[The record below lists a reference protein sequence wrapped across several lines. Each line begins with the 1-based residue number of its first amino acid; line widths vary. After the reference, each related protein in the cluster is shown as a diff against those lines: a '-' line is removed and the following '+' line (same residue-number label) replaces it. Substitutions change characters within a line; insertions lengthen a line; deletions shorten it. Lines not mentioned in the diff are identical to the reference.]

1 MYYVLKLRLS
11 YNSTANPKNI
21 NAFAIFPF
29 AGIFVG
35 ASIKNAGS
43 VLNTHA
49 HLGRSVLPVTTM
61 INNNMSKTKSPT
73 YAIAAGDVLL
83 KKSMIT
89 LSASS
94 VLPSLT

>member
-49 HLGRSVLPVTTM
+49 HLGITVLHVTTM
-61 INNNMSKTKSPT
+61 TNSK
-73 YAIAAGDVLL
+73 IFN
-83 KKSMIT
+83 
-89 LSASS
+89 LSRYH
-94 VLPSLT
+94 LFL